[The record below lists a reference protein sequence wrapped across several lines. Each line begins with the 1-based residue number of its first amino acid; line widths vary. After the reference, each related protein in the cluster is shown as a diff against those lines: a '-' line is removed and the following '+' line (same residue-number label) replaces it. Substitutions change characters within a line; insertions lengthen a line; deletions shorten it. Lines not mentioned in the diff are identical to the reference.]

1 MGVECFSNLGEKTG
15 GTKLNTRTIKD
26 LEKRLWDTADELR
39 ANTGLKSSE
48 YSTPIL
54 GLIFLKFVDSKY
66 TEHEEEINKEHKKL
80 KGSRRERNIED
91 IAKEKC
97 GFYLPNESRYDYLLN
112 LSEEEDI
119 ANKIKEAIEGIEKY
133 SPELVGILPKDS
145 YHNLSKED
153 NNKVLNRLIR
163 NFNDIPTD
171 IESDIFGEIY
181 EYFLGNFALAEGQ
194 GGGEF
199 FTPRTVVQYM
209 VEVLSPT
216 EGKIL
221 DPACGSGGMF
231 VQTAHYIK
239 RQKKKH
245 GNNHDINLRA
255 YGVERTGETANLA
268 KMNLFLNNIRGD
280 IIEGNSYYV
289 DPYDSF
295 ENFDYVMANPP
306 FNVDNVEL
314 DLVKGQ
320 KRFNKY
326 GIPQTKGKNPKV
338 PNANYLWINQFAT
351 ALNKKGKAALVMANS
366 ASDAGHSEK
375 EIRKALIEDGIIS
388 QMVALPSNMFI
399 TVTLP
404 ATLWFFNRNKKKK
417 DEILFIDARN
427 IFTQVDRTLRK
438 FSEEQIKN
446 LAIITRLYEGDSES
460 FYELIKEY
468 KESKNNAKSEEKKK
482 YFQKQIDWLMERFP
496 EGKYEDV
503 VGLCKVAKL
512 EGEDGIIDQDYSLNP
527 GRYVGVV
534 IEDDGLTAEEFK
546 EEIFSLN
553 DEFKKLNEEA
563 KELEKRIEENLD
575 KLVIEYE

>member
-1 MGVECFSNLGEKTG
+1 LD
-15 GTKLNTRTIKD
+15 TKTIKD

-39 ANTGLKSSE
+39 ANTGLKASE

-54 GLIFLKFVDSKY
+54 GLIFLKFADSKY
-66 TEHEEEINKEHKKL
+66 AAFEKEINDEHEKL
-80 KGSRRERNIED
+80 KGGRRERRIED
-91 IAKEKC
+91 IAKELC
-97 GFYLPNESRYDYLLN
+97 GFYLPDESRYDYLLN

-119 ANKIKEAIEGIEKY
+119 ANKIKEAIEGIEKH
-133 SPELVGILPKDS
+133 SQELVGILPKDS
-145 YHNLSKED
+145 YHNLSRED
-153 NNKVLNRLIR
+153 NNKILNRLLR

-171 IESDIFGEIY
+171 VKSDIFGEIY

-209 VEVLSPT
+209 VEVLRPT

-239 RQKKKH
+239 RQKEN
-245 GNNHDINLRA
+245 GENDINLRA

-289 DPYDSF
+289 DPHDSY

-314 DLVKGQ
+314 DLVKTQ

-326 GIPQTKGKNPKV
+326 GIPQTKGKNPRV

-351 ALNKKGKAALVMANS
+351 ALNENGRAALVMANS

-375 EIRKALIEDGIIS
+375 EIRKALIKDGIIS

-404 ATLWFFNRNKKKK
+404 ATLWFFDRAKKNK

-427 IFTQVDRTLRK
+427 IFTQVDRALRK

-446 LAIITRLYEGDSES
+446 LSIITRLYEGDSES
-460 FYELIKEY
+460 FYNLIKEY
-468 KESKNNAKSEEKKK
+468 ENSRDGAETEDKKK
-482 YFQKQIDWLMERFP
+482 YYQKQIDWLMERFP
-496 EGKYEDV
+496 EGKYEDI
-503 VGLCKVAKL
+503 VGLCKVARL

-534 IEDDGLTAEEFK
+534 IEDDGMTAEEFRD
-546 EEIFSLN
+546 EVFNLN
-553 DEFKKLNEEA
+553 DEFKELSEEA
-563 KELEKRIEENLD
+563 RELEKKIEKNLN

>member
-1 MGVECFSNLGEKTG
+1 M
-15 GTKLNTRTIKD
+15 NTVTIKD
-26 LEKRLWDTADELR
+26 LEKRLWNTADELR

-54 GLIFLKFVDSKY
+54 GLIFLKFADSKY
-66 TEHEEEINKEHKKL
+66 AEYEEEINKEYNNL
-80 KGSRRERNIED
+80 KGGRRERSLEE
-91 IAKEKC
+91 IAIEKC
-97 GFYLPNESRYDYLLN
+97 GFYLPDKSRYGYLLN
-112 LSEEEDI
+112 LSEEENI
-119 ANKIKEAIEGIEKY
+119 ANGIKEAIEEMEKH
-133 SPELVGILPKDS
+133 SPTLVGILPKNS
-145 YHNLSKED
+145 YHNLSRED
-153 NNKVLNRLIR
+153 NNKVLNRLLR

-199 FTPRTVVQYM
+199 FTPRTIVQYM
-209 VEVLSPT
+209 VEVLKPT

-239 RQKKKH
+239 KQQRKEGK
-245 GNNHDINLRA
+245 NNNNINLRA
-255 YGVERTGETANLA
+255 YGVEKTGETANLA

-280 IIEGNSYYV
+280 IIEANSYYA
-289 DPYDSF
+289 DPHDSF

-314 DLVKGQ
+314 DLVKSQ
-320 KRFNKY
+320 ERFNKY
-326 GIPQTKGKNPKV
+326 GVPQTKGKNPKV

-351 ALNKKGKAALVMANS
+351 ALNDKGRAALVMANS

-375 EIRKALIEDGIIS
+375 DIRRSLIEAGIIF

-404 ATLWFFNRNKKKK
+404 ATLWFFDRDKKNK

-427 IFTQVDRTLRK
+427 IFTQVDRALRK

-446 LAIITRLYEGDSES
+446 LSIITRLYEGDSES
-460 FYELIKEY
+460 FFELIKEY
-468 KESKNNAKSEEKKK
+468 ENSRDNTEGEEDKK
-482 YFQKQIDWLMERFP
+482 YFQKQIDWLLERFP
-496 EGKYEDV
+496 QGKYEDIT
-503 VGLCKVAKL
+503 GLCKVAKL
-512 EGEDGIIDQDYSLNP
+512 KGEDGIIDQDYSLNP

-534 IEDDGLTAEEFK
+534 IEDDGMTAEEFK
-546 EEIFSLN
+546 EEIFKLN
-553 DEFKKLNEEA
+553 DELKKLNAEA
-563 KELEKRIEENLD
+563 NELEKQIEENLD

>member
-1 MGVECFSNLGEKTG
+1 MDNNIL
-15 GTKLNTRTIKD
+15 KD
-26 LEKRLWDTADELR
+26 LDKKLWDTADELR
-39 ANTGLKSSE
+39 ANTGLKASE
-48 YSTPIL
+48 YSTPVL
-54 GLIFLKFVDSKY
+54 GLIFLKFADSKY
-66 TEHEEEINKEHKKL
+66 AKYEEEINKEYEEL
-80 KGSRRERNIED
+80 KGTRREKKIEE
-91 IAKEKC
+91 IAIEKC
-97 GFYLPNESRYDYLLN
+97 GFYLPEESRYEFLLN

-133 SPELVGILPKDS
+133 TPELLGILPKDS

-153 NNKVLNRLIR
+153 NNKILNRLLR

-171 IESDIFGEIY
+171 IENDIFGEIY

-209 VEVLSPT
+209 VEVLRPT

-239 RQKKKH
+239 RQQEKD
-245 GNNHDINLRA
+245 GDNRPINLRA
-255 YGVERTGETANLA
+255 YGVEKTGETANLA
-268 KMNLFLNNIRGD
+268 RMNLFLNNIRGE
-280 IIEGNSYYV
+280 IVEANSYYS
-289 DPYDSF
+289 DPYNSF
-295 ENFDYVMANPP
+295 GNFDYVMANPP

-314 DLVKGQ
+314 DLVKDQ

-326 GIPQTKGKNPKV
+326 GIPQTKGKKPKV

-351 ALNKKGKAALVMANS
+351 ALNEKGRAALVMANS
-366 ASDAGHSEK
+366 ASDARNSEK

-404 ATLWFFNRNKKKK
+404 ATLWFFDRDKKNK

-427 IFTQVDRTLRK
+427 IFTQVDRALRK
-438 FSEEQIKN
+438 FSDEQIKN

-460 FYELIKEY
+460 FHELIKEY
-468 KESKNNAKSEEKKK
+468 EEKRDNGESDEEKK
-482 YFQKQIDWLMERFP
+482 YFQKQIDWLLERFS

-503 VGLCKVAKL
+503 TGLCKVAKL

-534 IEDDGLTAEEFK
+534 IEDDGMTAEEFK
-546 EEIFSLN
+546 KEIFSLN
-553 DEFKKLNEEA
+553 EEFKKLNKEA
-563 KELEKRIEENLD
+563 KELEEKVEGNLG
-575 KLVIEYE
+575 KLVIKYE

>member
-1 MGVECFSNLGEKTG
+1 
-15 GTKLNTRTIKD
+15 LNNTTIKD
-26 LEKRLWDTADELR
+26 LEQRLWNTADELR
-39 ANTGLKSSE
+39 ANTGLKASE

-54 GLIFLKFVDSKY
+54 GLIFLKFADSKY
-66 TEHEEEINKEHKKL
+66 SLYEKEILEEFENL
-80 KGSRRERNIED
+80 KGSRRERKIED

-97 GFYLPNESRYDYLLN
+97 GFYLPSQSRYEYLLN
-112 LSEEEDI
+112 LSEQEDI
-119 ANKIKEAIEGIEKY
+119 AKKIKEAIEGIEKY
-133 SPELVGILPKDS
+133 SPKLMGILPKDK

-153 NNKVLNRLIR
+153 NNKVLNKLLR

-209 VEVLSPT
+209 VEVLNPK

-239 RQKKKH
+239 RQKEKH

-255 YGVERTGETANLA
+255 YGVERVGETANLA
-268 KMNLFLNNIRGD
+268 KMNLFLNNIRGE
-280 IIEGNSYYV
+280 IIEANSYYS
-289 DPYDSF
+289 DPHDSY

-314 DLVKGQ
+314 DSVKGQ

-326 GIPQTKGKNPKV
+326 GVPQTKGKKPKV

-351 ALNKKGKAALVMANS
+351 ALNEKGRAALVMANS

-375 EIRKALIEDGIIS
+375 DIRKSLINDGIIS

-404 ATLWFFNRNKKKK
+404 ATLWFFDRDKKKK
-417 DEILFIDARN
+417 DEILFIDARST
-427 IFTQVDRTLRK
+427 FTQVDRALRK

-446 LAIITRLYEGDSES
+446 LSIITRLYEGDSES

-468 KESKNNAKSEEKKK
+468 EENRNNAETEKYKK
-482 YFQKQIDWLMERFP
+482 YFQKHINWLMERFP

-512 EGEDGIIDQDYSLNP
+512 EGEEGIKEQDYSLNP

-534 IEDDGLTAEEFK
+534 IEDDGMTSEEFK
-546 EEIFSLN
+546 EEINSLN
-553 DEFKKLNEEA
+553 KEFKELNEEA
-563 KELEKRIEENLD
+563 KKLEEKIEENLD
-575 KLVIEYE
+575 RLVIEYE

>member
-1 MGVECFSNLGEKTG
+1 MNNDRL
-15 GTKLNTRTIKD
+15 KD
-26 LEKRLWDTADELR
+26 LNKRLWDTADELR
-39 ANTGLKSSE
+39 ANTGLKASE

-54 GLIFLKFVDSKY
+54 GLIFLKFSDSKY
-66 TEHEEEINKEHKKL
+66 EKYEEEINREYEEL
-80 KGSRRERNIED
+80 KGGRREKTIEE
-91 IAKEKC
+91 ISIEKC
-97 GFYLPNESRYDYLLN
+97 GFYLPKESRYEYLLN

-119 ANKIKEAIEGIEKY
+119 AKNIKEAIEGIEKY

-153 NNKVLNRLIR
+153 NNKILNRLLR
-163 NFNDIPTD
+163 NFNDVPTD
-171 IESDIFGEIY
+171 IENDIFGEIY
-181 EYFLGNFALAEGQ
+181 EYFLGNFALKEGQ

-209 VEVLSPT
+209 VEVLKPT

-231 VQTAHYIK
+231 VQAAHYAK
-239 RQKKKH
+239 RQKEKH
-245 GNNHDINLRA
+245 GDNHSINLRA

-280 IIEGNSYYV
+280 ITEGNSYYS

-295 ENFDYVMANPP
+295 GNFDYVMANPP
-306 FNVDNVEL
+306 FNVDNIEL
-314 DLVKGQ
+314 DLVKEQ
-320 KRFNKY
+320 KRFNLY
-326 GIPQTKGKNPKV
+326 GVPQTKGKKPTV
-338 PNANYLWINQFAT
+338 PNGNYLWINQFAT
-351 ALNKKGKAALVMANS
+351 ALNDKGRAALVMANS

-375 EIRKALIEDGIIS
+375 DIRQALIEDGVIS

-404 ATLWFFNRNKKKK
+404 ATLWFFNKGRKNKE
-417 DEILFIDARN
+417 EILFIDARN
-427 IFTQVDRTLRK
+427 IFTQIKPALRE
-438 FSEEQIKN
+438 FSEEQVKN
-446 LAIITRLYEGDSES
+446 LSTISRLYEGDSES

-468 KESKNNAKSEEKKK
+468 EDNRDNTETIDNKK
-482 YFQKQIDWLMERFP
+482 YYQKQIDWLLERFP

-503 VGLCKVAKL
+503 IGLCKVAKL
-512 EGEDGIIDQDYSLNP
+512 RGEDGIIDQDYSLNP

-534 IEDDGLTAEEFK
+534 IEDDGMTADEFK
-546 EEIFSLN
+546 EELESLN
-553 DEFKKLNEEA
+553 REFKDLNEEA
-563 KELEKRIEENLD
+563 KELESKIEENLD

>member
-1 MGVECFSNLGEKTG
+1 MDTKTI
-15 GTKLNTRTIKD
+15 RD

-39 ANTGLKSSE
+39 ANTGLKASE

-54 GLIFLKFVDSKY
+54 GLIFLKFADSKY
-66 TEHEEEINKEHKKL
+66 GNFEKEINDEYKKL
-80 KGSRRERNIED
+80 KGGRRERSIED
-91 IAKEKC
+91 IAKELC
-97 GFYLPNESRYDYLLN
+97 GFYLPEESRYDYLLN

-119 ANKIKEAIEGIEKY
+119 ASKIKEAIEGIEKY
-133 SPELVGILPKDS
+133 SQELVGILPKDS
-145 YHNLSKED
+145 YHNLSRED
-153 NNKVLNRLIR
+153 NNKVLNRLLR

-209 VEVLSPT
+209 VEVLRPT

-239 RQKKKH
+239 KQKQN
-245 GNNHDINLRA
+245 GNGKDINLRA
-255 YGVERTGETANLA
+255 YGVEKTGETANLA
-268 KMNLFLNNIRGD
+268 KMNLFLNDIRGD
-280 IIEGNSYYV
+280 ITEGNSYYV
-289 DPYDSF
+289 DPYDSY

-320 KRFNKY
+320 PRFNKY
-326 GIPQTKGKNPKV
+326 GIPQTKGKKPKV

-351 ALNKKGKAALVMANS
+351 ALNEKGRAALVMANS
-366 ASDAGHSEK
+366 ASDAGNSEK
-375 EIRKALIEDGIIS
+375 DIRKALIEGGIIS

-404 ATLWFFNRNKKKK
+404 ATLWFFDRAKKKK

-427 IFTQVDRTLRK
+427 IFTQVDRSLRK

-446 LAIITRLYEGDSES
+446 LSIITRLYEGDSES
-460 FYELIKEY
+460 FYNLIKEY
-468 KESKNNAKSEEKKK
+468 EDSRDKAETEEDKK
-482 YFQKQIDWLMERFP
+482 YFQKQVDWLMERFP
-496 EGKYEDV
+496 KGEYEDI

-534 IEDDGLTAEEFK
+534 MEDDGMTAEEFK
-546 EEIFSLN
+546 GEILSLN
-553 DEFKKLNEEA
+553 EDFKGLSEEA
-563 KELEKRIEENLD
+563 KELEKIIEENLD
-575 KLVIEYE
+575 KLVIGYE